1 MYIGRFVIVGRTQ
14 AGEWYLGYRV
24 SSRSY
29 PNRRIVVQ
37 GDRAAVLPT
46 ADAPPSDNPYIS
58 YHCLRQAGEVA
69 IVANGSHVDPAID
82 KVGLG
87 YPLRDALALSLLAM
101 DYEHDQL
108 NTPRIAA
115 GVDRAAGVGYLA
127 IVAEDRLAVERVDVA
142 PGQALLI
149 ATYER
154 TAPTPIALAGES
166 AEALAEAIYTCEYE
180 RPVAALAALLRAEGA
195 DVAVRGPQ

>member
-1 MYIGRFVIVGRTQ
+1 M
-14 AGEWYLGYRV
+14 
-24 SSRSY
+24 
-29 PNRRIVVQ
+29 VQ

-127 IVAEDRLAVERVDVA
+127 IVAEDRLAVERVA
-142 PGQALLI
+142 WRREG
-149 ATYER
+149 ATHR
-154 TAPTPIALAGES
+154 HVRAHRAD
-166 AEALAEAIYTCEYE
+166 
-180 RPVAALAALLRAEGA
+180 ALAAGETLGVAIDTCSTSVGGRFGRLLHAEGQ
-195 DVAVRGPQ
+195 VAVRGPQ